1 LGGAIYVAAALINIA
16 LQFVLT
22 RQLGQSGYGVFTY
35 VYSFILLIAVPATM
49 GAQMALLRFVP
60 AYNSQGEWPKLKGV
74 IRTGLAA
81 TLLAGILVSLLGLF
95 VLYVVVPFSF
105 VVSIPG
111 LVNWTFS
118 LSIGVLDPVL
128 KSTLFAGLV
137 LLPLLALVRS
147 GVSVVRGFDR
157 LVPALLA
164 NMVIVDLCIICGVL
178 VWAIMS
184 SDGASPAVSMMFAA
198 TGAGIALI
206 LLLAVGRAAYP
217 QKART
222 APPVYLKRLWWSTAW
237 PLLIVAVARTSFDRM
252 GILMVGGW
260 VDTDAAGVYALS
272 ARLADIVVFP
282 LVALNAYFATR
293 ISELYARGE
302 AVRLQ
307 DEVRLSGLWTFAASS
322 CVALPLVLFPAWF
335 LSFFGPGFSEGAT
348 VLRLLVIGQWLIVAA
363 GSVGFLLSMT
373 LYERLA
379 AVTVIAAAILHVILG
394 WLLIPRFGAVG
405 GAIGFAVAASG
416 MSLFMAV
423 AVYRKLDIVP
433 GILASFL
440 TGRKAK
446 SAS

>member
-22 RQLGQSGYGVFTY
+22 RELGQSGYGVFTF
-35 VYSFILLIAVPATM
+35 VYSLILLIAVPATM

-60 AYNSQGEWPKLKGV
+60 AYIAKSEWSHLRGV
-74 IRTGLAA
+74 VRLGLGS
-81 TLLAGILVSLLGLF
+81 TFLVSVMISLLGL
-95 VLYVVVPFSF
+95 VVVTTLYSE
-105 VVSIPG
+105 SDA
-111 LVNWTFS
+111 S
-118 LSIGVLDPVL
+118 LRM
-128 KSTLFAGLV
+128 TLYAGLV

-178 VWAIMS
+178 GVAVI
-184 SDGASPAVSMMFAA
+184 GAEPASPAASMMFAA
-198 TGAGIALI
+198 AGAGIALI
-206 LLLAVGRAAYP
+206 LLLSVGRAAYP
-217 QKART
+217 RQARE
-222 APPVYLKRLWWSTAW
+222 AEPAYLRQLWWSTAW

-293 ISELYARGE
+293 IAELYAKGE
-302 AVRLQ
+302 TGRLQ
-307 DEVRLSGLWTFAASS
+307 EEVRLAGLWTFTASS

-335 LSFFGPGFSEGAT
+335 LDFFGPGFAEGAP

-379 AVTVIAAAILHVILG
+379 AVTVIAAAIVHVFLG

-416 MSLFMAV
+416 MSLFMAA
-423 AVYRKLDIVP
+423 AVYRKLSIVP
-433 GILASFL
+433 GILASF
-440 TGRKAK
+440 AK
-446 SAS
+446 SR